1 MVPFKVQNV
10 GYNCSSVQNNNNN
23 NNKNRAIFCAS
34 GECGYTDYDEYY
46 IDHDYLDHGYIMI
59 GYLDIDI
66 KDNVYSYTSA
76 TPVKASA
83 SSAASTTL
91 PL

>member
-1 MVPFKVQNV
+1 MQNV
-10 GYNCSSVQNNNNN
+10 GYNCSSVQNNNNNNNN

-34 GECGYTDYDEYY
+34 GECGSTDYDEYY
-46 IDHDYLDHGYIMI
+46 IDHDYLDHGYTMI
-59 GYLDIDI
+59 GYLDIDT
-66 KDNVYSYTSA
+66 KDNVCSSISA
-76 TPVKASA
+76 TTPVKASA